1 MASGIDMKAGS
12 VLTWT
17 SISSRAS
24 SAIHSSVAATA
35 AIGSPT
41 YRTFSRASASSSW
54 LTGRMPNFTGRSS
67 PVMTASTPGSARA
80 RLVSTLRIRACGCGL
95 RRIRPYTIRGGARSS
110 ANFVCPLTLAKASG
124 LVSDLPMMDRS
135 SATSR
140 TSRRGQLDRL
150 EDLDVAGATAEN
162 ARQRVFDGLAR
173 RVGVAVE
180 QRHGGKQHRRRAIP
194 ALRGAELGEGD
205 LKGMR
210 IAAPCHAFDRHDV
223 AALQVEGHRQAGE
236 VRFAIDQH
244 TAGRALAQLAAMF
257 GAGES
262 QVFAKNFEQRLVWQ
276 HHDRHVLAVDPQAD
290 GNLVRDRHAPTLE
303 GLDR

>member
-80 RLVSTLRIRACGCGL
+80 RLVSTLRIRACGWGL
-95 RRIRPYTIRGGARSS
+95 RRIRPYTIR
-110 ANFVCPLTLAKASG
+110 
-124 LVSDLPMMDRS
+124 
-135 SATSR
+135 
-140 TSRRGQLDRL
+140 
-150 EDLDVAGATAEN
+150 
-162 ARQRVFDGLAR
+162 
-173 RVGVAVE
+173 
-180 QRHGGKQHRRRAIP
+180 
-194 ALRGAELGEGD
+194 RGAELGEGD
-205 LKGMR
+205 LQGMR
-210 IAAPCHAFDRHDV
+210 IAAPCHAFHRHDV
-223 AALQVEGHRQAGE
+223 AALQVEGPRQAGE

-244 TAGRALAQLAAMF
+244 AAGRALAQLAAML

-262 QVFAKNFEQRLVWQ
+262 QVFAKNFEQRFVGQ